1 MAGMLPVLS
10 TVFAILFT
18 LTAALAIPAKG
29 RAADGSS
36 DEAAAAEARAAEIRR
51 QLEEIRQEVV
61 TFTAEEEALAA
72 QLDAADQT
80 LSRERRKAAAL
91 RAEAEAINSRVVALE
106 ADAAALARRID
117 RLRLNAGRRLRAWY
131 RMSHLHRIDLLV
143 TAESFTDLV
152 RQQTSLERVIDHDE
166 SILAKLHRETDR
178 ETAILA
184 DLRAQ
189 QAEKVRLAAARRDH
203 EAEIE
208 RAQAERRALLERVRT
223 DKSAAL
229 TAAKSL
235 KQAARDLDQRITALR
250 RRAEPPP
257 SVEKN
262 GDAPFTSVKGSL
274 TMPVR
279 GKIISFFGPRRNT
292 ELNVVTFQSG
302 IDIRASH
309 GDPIRAVHSGRVV
322 FSSRLKG
329 YGNVLI
335 IDHGDSFYTVY
346 GHADAVH
353 KATGETVRAEEVIA
367 TVGDT
372 GSLKG
377 PMLHF
382 EIRHHGT
389 PVDPMEWLNH
399 SRDLRGFQRDLRGFQ
414 NLGGLCKQN
423 LGGLSNQNL
432 GGLSKQNLGGLFS
445 RGKGDGNEATR

>member
-1 MAGMLPVLS
+1 MP
-10 TVFAILFT
+10 AIT
-18 LTAALAIPAKG
+18 
-29 RAADGSS
+29 
-36 DEAAAAEARAAEIRR
+36 EAEARAAEIRR
-51 QLEEIRQEVV
+51 QLEEIRREVV
-61 TFTAEEEALAA
+61 AFSAEEEALAA
-72 QLDAADQT
+72 QLHEADRA
-80 LSRERRKAAAL
+80 LSRERLKAEAL
-91 RAEAEAINSRVVALE
+91 RAEADAIDARVTTLE

-117 RLRLNAGRRLRAWY
+117 RLRGQSGQRLRARY
-131 RMSHLHRIDLLV
+131 RMSHLDRIDLLI

-152 RQQTSLERVIDHDE
+152 RQQTALDRVIAHDE
-166 SILAKLHRETDR
+166 ATLAALRRETDQR
-178 ETAILA
+178 TALLTT
-184 DLRAQ
+184 LRTEK
-189 QAEKVRLAAARRDH
+189 AEKARLAAARRDQMV
-203 EAEIE
+203 EIE
-208 RAQAERRALLERVRT
+208 RAQAERQALLKRVQT

-235 KQAARDLDQRITALR
+235 KQAAKDLDRRIASLH
-250 RRAEPPP
+250 RRAESPPP
-257 SVEKN
+257 EKN
-262 GDAPFTSVKGSL
+262 GAPPFTSVKGSL

-279 GKIISFFGPRRNT
+279 GKIISFFGPRKNT

-322 FSSRLKG
+322 YSSWLKG

-335 IDHGDSFYTVY
+335 IDHGDSYYTVY
-346 GHADAVH
+346 GHAAAVH

-399 SRDLRGFQRDLRGFQ
+399 S
-414 NLGGLCKQN
+414 
-423 LGGLSNQNL
+423 
-432 GGLSKQNLGGLFS
+432 
-445 RGKGDGNEATR
+445 